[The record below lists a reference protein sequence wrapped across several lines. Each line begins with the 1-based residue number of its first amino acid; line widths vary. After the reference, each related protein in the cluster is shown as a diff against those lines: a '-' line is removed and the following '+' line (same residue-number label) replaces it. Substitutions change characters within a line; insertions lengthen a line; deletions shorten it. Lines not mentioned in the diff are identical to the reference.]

1 MHGGMVMFKKTD
13 LMHQN
18 ISVFLSDDEL
28 IEYIREYTEGETSV
42 ELDDLYDIIEEFI
55 IEGQD

>member
-1 MHGGMVMFKKTD
+1 MFKKTD

-28 IEYIREYTEGETSV
+28 IEYIREYTEGETNV